1 MANFFNILILEDVKS
16 DALLIEYH
24 LKKAEFKYQTKLVN
38 NKPDFLNA
46 IQKFNPDIILSDYN
60 LPGFSGAEVLEICK
74 EKIPDIPFLFVT
86 GYLDENVAVNFI
98 RKGAWDYI
106 LKQNYVRLIPAI
118 ENAVKLRNERLKV
131 KLATNFLKKSKQR
144 YQNLYEYAPDMY
156 LTVNFETA
164 FITECNET
172 LAQVTGYQKSE
183 IINHSVY
190 SFYPANTAT
199 KIKDVIIPYVL
210 QNGNIK
216 NANLD
221 IIKKDGSLI
230 NGLVNINAEYN
241 KYNKIGSIR
250 IVIRN
255 ITYRKTQEKALIE
268 SEERFKKIFNKS
280 EDPTLILDYVG
291 RKVPII
297 KNVNTNFVSKI
308 GYQKKHLIGKPINF
322 FLPHISDT
330 EVENQ
335 IKKLLTGIKFHDKIT
350 LNLPHDIT
358 YYYDVVGSL
367 IKLNNKDY
375 ILISARDI
383 TEKYIADLKLLK
395 EKEKFSALSEEYK
408 SQNDNLY
415 TTIQDLAFSKKELKQ
430 KVDII
435 NRSPAVAF
443 LWKNEAGWPVEY
455 VSENSKDFFGYKPK
469 DFISGKIKYADV
481 IHPED
486 IKRVIKEVEAG
497 IKNNLNK
504 ISHKTYRIRTKKG
517 EIKWIKDDTK
527 IVKNNEK
534 TIHFEGIIT
543 DITNNVKQQ
552 KALELSKNKY
562 QTIIESNPDSI
573 VITNENN
580 IIEFTNY
587 KAKKIFGTNL
597 VGSICYKSLF
607 NLKHPCDWCL
617 IKSKL
622 FNKQKEIEITS
633 LKKRFLMS
641 SSKIVNEDNSFSYI
655 TIYKDI
661 TKLRKVQSEKL
672 NLLKTIEA
680 GLNEIYIF
688 NSNNF
693 QFKYVNKR
701 ALNNLGLLKRDIIKL
716 SLLTFQTEYSEEA
729 FRNLIKPLIKGD
741 KKHILYETIHRR
753 KNNTFYPVEVK
764 LQLIE
769 ETKNILAVINDISE
783 RIEKEN
789 TIKKLSTAV
798 EQSPVT
804 IIITDI
810 KGNIEYI
817 NPRFTETSGYTF
829 DEVIGK
835 NPRILKS
842 GEQNEAFYKNLW
854 ETINNGKIWTGD
866 FHNKRKNGT
875 LYWEKATISPVKNND
890 GKITQFIAIKEDI
903 TEHKIIQEK
912 LKESELHFRKL
923 FENSI
928 IGMYLT
934 TPDGKIINAN
944 KALCNMLEYRTFDE
958 LKNLNLEQNKD
969 QSTSRSTFKA
979 IIEKQNSI
987 KGFESVWKTKTGQ
1000 DIYVRESARKYIDE
1014 NGNIFYEGTVENITK
1029 QKEAIKSLKEFHS
1042 FNKKIIKIGKLGSAT
1057 FSKTGDCIS
1066 VNQTYA
1072 DIIGATREQV
1082 LKQNIYRTKTWKNFG
1097 LLINAKKCLSGGIQ
1111 YKTIIE
1117 SESSFN
1123 KQIWIEIHLS
1133 RIYKEKQAQ
1142 LLVIIK
1148 DISSYMKAKQ
1158 KQFQTKAEYIN
1169 LIENVNVPV
1178 FGVDKNGSINEWN
1191 NTLQKLTGYKRNE
1204 VKRKKITEFIEN
1216 SNDCKCLQIIK
1227 NASIGKENSNIEINF
1242 KTKSQKNLKLLIS
1255 TTIRKDIN
1263 NNLDG
1268 IIFIGQDI
1276 TEIHNYKLELENRVE
1291 ERTHKLIEALKKEK
1305 ELGDLK
1311 SQFVSM
1317 ASHEFRTPLAAISFA
1332 SGFVKKYWSRLDELN
1347 RNLKLDKINDQV
1359 KHMTNLLN
1367 DVLTFGKTESG
1378 NISYNP
1384 KETNLISFLE
1394 EVIDEVQ
1401 IATGNSH
1408 KILLNNK
1415 NGISMVMLD
1424 EKIGRNIFSNLLT
1437 NAIKFSPNTNFVTLK
1452 IQPLGSEVMIEV
1464 IDNGIGINQNEI
1476 DYIFTPFHRGQNVST
1491 IQGTGLGLAIVK
1503 ESVEIMKGTIN
1514 VESTPGKGTKFKII
1528 FPKNN

>member
-443 LWKNEAGWPVEY
+443 SWKNEVGWQVEY
-455 VSENSKDFFGYKPK
+455 VSENSEDFFGYKPK

-517 EIKWIKDDTK
+517 EIKWVKDDTI

-543 DITNNVKQQ
+543 DIT
-552 KALELSKNKY
+552 
-562 QTIIESNPDSI
+562 
-573 VITNENN
+573 EN
-580 IIEFTNY
+580 
-587 KAKKIFGTNL
+587 
-597 VGSICYKSLF
+597 
-607 NLKHPCDWCL
+607 
-617 IKSKL
+617 
-622 FNKQKEIEITS
+622 
-633 LKKRFLMS
+633 
-641 SSKIVNEDNSFSYI
+641 
-655 TIYKDI
+655 
-661 TKLRKVQSEKL
+661 
-672 NLLKTIEA
+672 
-680 GLNEIYIF
+680 
-688 NSNNF
+688 
-693 QFKYVNKR
+693 
-701 ALNNLGLLKRDIIKL
+701 
-716 SLLTFQTEYSEEA
+716 
-729 FRNLIKPLIKGD
+729 
-741 KKHILYETIHRR
+741 
-753 KNNTFYPVEVK
+753 
-764 LQLIE
+764 
-769 ETKNILAVINDISE
+769 
-783 RIEKEN
+783 
-789 TIKKLSTAV
+789 
-798 EQSPVT
+798 
-804 IIITDI
+804 
-810 KGNIEYI
+810 
-817 NPRFTETSGYTF
+817 
-829 DEVIGK
+829 
-835 NPRILKS
+835 
-842 GEQNEAFYKNLW
+842 
-854 ETINNGKIWTGD
+854 
-866 FHNKRKNGT
+866 
-875 LYWEKATISPVKNND
+875 
-890 GKITQFIAIKEDI
+890 
-903 TEHKIIQEK
+903 KIIQEK
-912 LKESELHFRKL
+912 LKVSELHFRKL

-1000 DIYVRESARKYIDE
+1000 DIYVRESARKYINE

-1029 QKEAIKSLKEFHS
+1029 QQKAIKLLKEFHS

-1066 VNQTYA
+1066 VNQSYA

-1276 TEIHNYKLELENRVE
+1276 TEIHSYKVELENQVE